1 MANSV
6 TKEEM
11 KDYLYVD
18 GNHQDTVIEA
28 LIAGAESEL
37 LTSGVRK
44 FKDGDEQFPL
54 YKLAIQ
60 ILVARHFEDRAS
72 TEKTNVN
79 LDYIVSKL
87 AIASGGAPNE
97 GLQQVK
103 K

>member
-6 TKEEM
+6 SLEEM
-11 KDYLYVD
+11 KEYLYFD
-18 GNHQDTVIEA
+18 GDHQDTVITV

-44 FKDGDEQFPL
+44 FTASDEQFPL

-97 GLQQVK
+97 ELQPIEE
-103 K
+103 